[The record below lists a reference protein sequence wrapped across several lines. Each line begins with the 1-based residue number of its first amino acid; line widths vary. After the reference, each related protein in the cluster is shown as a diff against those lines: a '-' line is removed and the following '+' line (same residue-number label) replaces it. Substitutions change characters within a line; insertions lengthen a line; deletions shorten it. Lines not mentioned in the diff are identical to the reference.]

1 MDELLASNAS
11 ANGVEDDESDGEGER
26 EPEEEEKEEEVDEVS
41 RFSFRMLTCQAAPV
55 PAEESSSSDSEEEEE
70 EEDEDVVVIREQK
83 HDEFDEQAQEEF
95 DREFS
100 RMLADTTV
108 GRKAAPPV
116 FDQAVPMFRK
126 KGGSGPKG
134 SVSAQHAEEAAPPV
148 DASQMQF
155 MLLSKKGN
163 KPQVRSVD
171 IPVDSTIASN
181 VRSHQAAIRAEQEQ
195 LKRLVLQNERR
206 LENEDQVNVVNS
218 MRRRGINVRV
228 VNS

>member
-1 MDELLASNAS
+1 MPRLRTFAEAATAVDEMLASDAG
-11 ANGVEDDESDGEGER
+11 ANGVDDDESDGEGER
-26 EPEEEEKEEEVDEVS
+26 ESQAEHVEVEEEV
-41 RFSFRMLTCQAAPV
+41 
-55 PAEESSSSDSEEEEE
+55 EEIPPPDSSSSDSDSAEE
-70 EEDEDVVVIREQK
+70 EEDDDVVVIREPKQ
-83 HDEFDEQAQEEF
+83 DEFDEQARSEF

-116 FDQAVPMFRK
+116 FDMAVPMFRK
-126 KGGSGPKG
+126 KHAQPK
-134 SVSAQHAEEAAPPV
+134 EA
-148 DASQMQF
+148 DDNNMQF

-206 LENEDQVNVVNS
+206 LENEDQVNALSS
-218 MRRRGINVRV
+218 MRKRGINVRV
-228 VNS
+228 GNS